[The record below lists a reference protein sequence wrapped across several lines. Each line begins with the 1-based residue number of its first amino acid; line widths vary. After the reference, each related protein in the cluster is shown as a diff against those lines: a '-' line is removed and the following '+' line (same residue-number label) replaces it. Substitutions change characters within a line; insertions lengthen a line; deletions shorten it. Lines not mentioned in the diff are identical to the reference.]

1 MQCQTN
7 YIEFF
12 EIVVDCVWQALHAL
26 HLSVFSLVYLQVQK
40 HRIIKI
46 NGAHVQVAAETKSK
60 PLSGIKLKLPDSWL
74 CAVGR
79 VVKLFQTVRL
89 YFKCQ
94 NFHELKKDEA
104 WFIKSFRSVSHPA

>member
-40 HRIIKI
+40 HRIIEI
-46 NGAHVQVAAETKSK
+46 NGAHVQV
-60 PLSGIKLKLPDSWL
+60 
-74 CAVGR
+74 V
-79 VVKLFQTVRL
+79 
-89 YFKCQ
+89 
-94 NFHELKKDEA
+94 
-104 WFIKSFRSVSHPA
+104 